1 MIIINNNGK
10 NEILIRVKT
19 IMIIKRYKLIQ
30 IAIW

>member
-19 IMIIKRYKLIQ
+19 IMVIKRYKLIQ
-30 IAIW
+30 IAIR

>member
-1 MIIINNNGK
+1 MIINNNGK

-19 IMIIKRYKLIQ
+19 IMVIKRYKLIQ

>member
-10 NEILIRVKT
+10 NEILIWVKT
-19 IMIIKRYKLIQ
+19 IMVIKRYKLIQ

>member
-1 MIIINNNGK
+1 MIIVNNNGK

-19 IMIIKRYKLIQ
+19 IMVIKRYKLIQ

>member
-1 MIIINNNGK
+1 MIIINNGK

-19 IMIIKRYKLIQ
+19 IMVIKRYKLIQ

>member
-10 NEILIRVKT
+10 NEILIQVKT
-19 IMIIKRYKLIQ
+19 IMVIKRYKLIQ

>member
-19 IMIIKRYKLIQ
+19 IMVIKRYKLIQ

>member
-10 NEILIRVKT
+10 NEILIWVKT
-19 IMIIKRYKLIQ
+19 IMVTKRYKLIQ